1 MLAVSFTMRLCT
13 SRVSALLVLVFLSVW
28 CLVVNGDCSLGSS
41 SCNGTS
47 LLTNRASEVSE
58 GIAVTTGVARQGML
72 TTFTEI
78 SVENYTWKETSQ
90 SPEEYLD
97 AYCDQ
102 IYDSPKI
109 TDLLLWDGL
118 SYLPVKTRT
127 MRIPKCKLMG
137 CFPCHCAGVCN
148 SLSDR
153 CCSESVSML
162 NPMYRV
168 DCVVK
173 KLVVIVSCPD
183 SWVSDDVKKN
193 CEEGVSD
200 WTMTR
205 LVTDVKTKRTFRN
218 KDCAACHRA
227 TSLVTWTREV
237 SCKVFQ
243 YVYTARSEVELMRQA
258 SAGSHTTCNVLYNP
272 LEDANLLKCTTTAS
286 YLSNVISTC
295 NTTGRWEAY
304 DRNIKDGCLKLSD
317 IYRVTIPDSRLR
329 QNVFCVVCNGDQ
341 PRVTNCDQ
349 IVEKSPG
356 LPPLSLLFGLSSD
369 TMRDTTLSTSGCASG
384 RETDFNVSHV
394 TLLLSH

>member
-1 MLAVSFTMRLCT
+1 MLGVSFTMRLCT

-28 CLVVNGDCSLGSS
+28 CLVVHGDCSLGSS

-58 GIAVTTGVARQGML
+58 GTAVTTGVARQGML

-97 AYCDQ
+97 VYCDQ

-127 MRIPKCKLMG
+127 MR
-137 CFPCHCAGVCN
+137 
-148 SLSDR
+148 
-153 CCSESVSML
+153 
-162 NPMYRV
+162 
-168 DCVVK
+168 CVAK

-237 SCKVFQ
+237 SCKVF
-243 YVYTARSEVELMRQA
+243 S
-258 SAGSHTTCNVLYNP
+258 
-272 LEDANLLKCTTTAS
+272 
-286 YLSNVISTC
+286 
-295 NTTGRWEAY
+295 RWEAY
-304 DRNIKDGCLKLSD
+304 DRNSKDDCLKLSD

-329 QNVFCVVCNGDQ
+329 QNVFCVVCNGDK
-341 PRVTNCDQ
+341 PRVKNCDY
-349 IVEKSPG
+349 IGRRNPG

-384 RETDFNVSHV
+384 RGTDLDSEKRGISADA
-394 TLLLSH
+394 LARG